1 MQVPLVSLLRQLLLS
16 PSTFFDDRPPATT
29 LPIAGIIVVVFSISL
44 AGSAFVAG
52 SIAADT
58 VDATVTMDN
67 PDRPPELICEQHGD
81 DPDSTLAGS
90 CDEPETIQRDAGTLV
105 YQAATD
111 LAGYLFVAPFVL
123 WFLGAIVLYG
133 VGWLADGTP
142 SFVGTLALAGWAA
155 VPEFFR
161 LGVGLVALE
170 YALRDVTI
178 TEFERAPTL
187 VETAL
192 ASIEPVLTVATVLT
206 VGWQWYLL
214 TGGLQRE
221 ADISRAGAGV
231 AVGVPLVLWLL
242 LALL

>member
-1 MQVPLVSLLRQLLLS
+1 MRVPLARPLRQLLLS
-16 PSTFFDDRPPATT
+16 PATFFEERPPATT
-29 LPIAGIIVVVFSISL
+29 LPIAGLVVVVFAIAL
-44 AGSAFVAG
+44 AGSTFVTG

-81 DPDSTLAGS
+81 DPDSSLADR

-133 VGWLADGTP
+133 AGWLANGTP
-142 SFVGTLALAGWAA
+142 SFVGALALAGWAA

-161 LGVGLVALE
+161 LAVGLVALE
-170 YALRDVTI
+170 YALRDVTV
-178 TEFERAPTL
+178 TEFEQAPTV
-187 VETAL
+187 VETGL
-192 ASIEPVLTVATVLT
+192 ATIEPALTVATVLT
-206 VGWQWYLL
+206 VCWQWYLL

-231 AVGVPLVLWLL
+231 AVGVPLALWLL
-242 LALL
+242 FALL